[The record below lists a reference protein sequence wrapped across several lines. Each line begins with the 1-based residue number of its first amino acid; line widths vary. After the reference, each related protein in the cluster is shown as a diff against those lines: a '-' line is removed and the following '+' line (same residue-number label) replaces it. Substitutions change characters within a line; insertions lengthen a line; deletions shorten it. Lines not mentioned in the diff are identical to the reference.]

1 MRPAAVMEVLAIAA
15 MTLFNA
21 ETGATTM
28 STEDRALVQNLYS
41 EGMDLFDSDS
51 LDAAA
56 SKFRAAIEID
66 RKHAPS
72 YVGLGHVYL
81 KGGDLKTAERAFMD
95 ARRSK
100 YDFAPA
106 YNGLGLVWREKPKGL
121 YTAIDYFKKAL
132 QYDRNYLE
140 ARYHIAEARY
150 ELGEHDV
157 KREAEKL
164 LKMDASF
171 SPAYRLLGEWYETF
185 KEDHLRA
192 AEHYERYLSLQPDD
206 LDVTLRLAG
215 SLGKLGDHAGVVD
228 LMRRQMRINPDAIE
242 LWPALANAYIE
253 LDSLDMAEIA
263 FSRYL
268 EMCEPTERLLYED
281 IRLLASTDEFAAFV
295 QAPDRNAYL
304 TRFWGDRDPDLTTA
318 ANERQLEHYRRVWF
332 ARQHFAKAKQ
342 PWDTRGEMYVRFGE
356 PDHRSRSDWINF
368 QQKVDVQKVKE
379 ALAIQLHGA
388 AVSQWGTILVA
399 FPLRSVP
406 EDYGGFKAP
415 THSPVL
421 ANGMDSSMVPWESWV
436 YVNNGVGGGME
447 VTFTDEML
455 NGAFDYAPPPTD
467 VDIDIQRLAA
477 FNRLSPQNVSMRTAA
492 RTPNYYQPPANEDP
506 LEFYYDL
513 ADFRGQAEAASA
525 LEVYAGIPQNAARYL
540 KAEDAT
546 TLDVERTVA
555 VLNKETG
562 TVYRVKGDVRFR
574 RQGDVRQQ
582 EGAFIPDVVR
592 LDVPPGHYRMEVKA
606 RDKRTGRRG
615 RYRQIIQVEAYPET
629 GLRMSDLEL
638 AWRITEDT
646 ADGKFSKGELHVV
659 PMPTRTYGKG
669 HSVYVYYEIYN
680 LARDTFGRTKYRV
693 AYTVGEKG
701 NPEVGNIARLVRLRG
716 NRRVEVEVASE
727 QVGTEPTEV
736 EYVALQLGHQ
746 NNGRQVLQVAV
757 TDLNSGET
765 VTKDAGFV
773 VK

>member
-1 MRPAAVMEVLAIAA
+1 
-15 MTLFNA
+15 
-21 ETGATTM
+21 
-28 STEDRALVQNLYS
+28 
-41 EGMDLFDSDS
+41 
-51 LDAAA
+51 
-56 SKFRAAIEID
+56 
-66 RKHAPS
+66 
-72 YVGLGHVYL
+72 
-81 KGGDLKTAERAFMD
+81 
-95 ARRSK
+95 
-100 YDFAPA
+100 
-106 YNGLGLVWREKPKGL
+106 
-121 YTAIDYFKKAL
+121 
-132 QYDRNYLE
+132 
-140 ARYHIAEARY
+140 
-150 ELGEHDV
+150 
-157 KREAEKL
+157 
-164 LKMDASF
+164 
-171 SPAYRLLGEWYETF
+171 
-185 KEDHLRA
+185 
-192 AEHYERYLSLQPDD
+192 
-206 LDVTLRLAG
+206 
-215 SLGKLGDHAGVVD
+215 
-228 LMRRQMRINPDAIE
+228 
-242 LWPALANAYIE
+242 
-253 LDSLDMAEIA
+253 
-263 FSRYL
+263 
-268 EMCEPTERLLYED
+268 
-281 IRLLASTDEFAAFV
+281 
-295 QAPDRNAYL
+295 
-304 TRFWGDRDPDLTTA
+304 
-318 ANERQLEHYRRVWF
+318 
-332 ARQHFAKAKQ
+332 
-342 PWDTRGEMYVRFGE
+342 
-356 PDHRSRSDWINF
+356 
-368 QQKVDVQKVKE
+368 
-379 ALAIQLHGA
+379 
-388 AVSQWGTILVA
+388 
-399 FPLRSVP
+399 
-406 EDYGGFKAP
+406 
-415 THSPVL
+415 
-421 ANGMDSSMVPWESWV
+421 MVPWESWV
-436 YVNNGVGGGME
+436 YVYNGAGGGME
-447 VTFTDEML
+447 VTFTDERL
-455 NGAFDYAPPPTD
+455 TGKFDFAPTPVD

-615 RYRQIIQVEAYPET
+615 RYRQIIQVEAYPQT